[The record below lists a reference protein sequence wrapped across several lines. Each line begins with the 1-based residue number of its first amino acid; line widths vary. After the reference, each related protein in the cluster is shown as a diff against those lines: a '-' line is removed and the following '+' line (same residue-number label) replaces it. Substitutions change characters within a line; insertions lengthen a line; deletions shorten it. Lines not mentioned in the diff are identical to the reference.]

1 MADQVPD
8 GTGDSLKLG
17 HRVSVV
23 GATGSGKTTTGKR
36 LANILGV
43 PFVELDALQWEANWT
58 VAQDDIF
65 RERIE
70 SAISGDRWV
79 VDGNYSR
86 IQPIV
91 WRRADTVIW
100 IDYSLQTIFRQ
111 LLRRTLRRLIT
122 QEELWAGN
130 TEGWRIAFA
139 SRESLFVWL
148 FKTYW
153 RRRKRYAKAA
163 AGRENSHI
171 EFVRLTSPIRTGE
184 WLAAVQRKSCES
196 TSNPPGTTARRSY
209 P

>member
-1 MADQVPD
+1 M
-8 GTGDSLKLG
+8 KLG
-17 HRVSVV
+17 HRISVV
-23 GATGSGKTTTGKR
+23 GSTGSGKTTTGKR

-79 VDGNYSR
+79 IDGNYSR
-86 IQPIV
+86 MQPIV
-91 WRRADTVIW
+91 WRRADTVVW

-139 SRESLFVWL
+139 SKDSLFVWL
-148 FKTYW
+148 FTTYW
-153 RRRKRYAKAA
+153 RRRRRYAKASVSP
-163 AGRENSHI
+163 EYSHI
-171 EFVRLTSPIRTGE
+171 EFFRLTSPSKTLE
-184 WLAAVQRKSCES
+184 WLNGLECDSRSAPAAA
-196 TSNPPGTTARRSY
+196 TAKRCYS
-209 P
+209 

>member
-91 WRRADTVIW
+91 WRRADRYGHM
-100 IDYSLQTIFRQ
+100 DR
-111 LLRRTLRRLIT
+111 LLVANNFPSTL
-122 QEELWAGN
+122 EEN
-130 TEGWRIAFA
+130 
-139 SRESLFVWL
+139 
-148 FKTYW
+148 
-153 RRRKRYAKAA
+153 
-163 AGRENSHI
+163 
-171 EFVRLTSPIRTGE
+171 TSPADNAR
-184 WLAAVQRKSCES
+184 
-196 TSNPPGTTARRSY
+196 GTLGW
-209 P
+209 